1 MFYKEKEKKK
11 KDVKGMALDNIL
23 EDVQKKLAGDFISKN
38 KKPVAA
44 KVEIAVAKKPMGMN
58 AKPMVEIE
66 SPEEAKAEEI
76 NPSMEQMEE
85 MPEGHEEFT
94 NQPGE
99 GKGFVLIASDG
110 SEHEIDEDI
119 FKELKDLMDQGEEPE
134 VMIEGKKL
142 GVKSLKG

>member
-1 MFYKEKEKKK
+1 MFYKEEKK
-11 KDVKGMALDNIL
+11 KDVKGMALDSIL
-23 EDVQKKLAGDFISKN
+23 EDVQKKLAGDFIFKN

-44 KVEIAVAKKPMGMN
+44 KVEIAVAKKPMN
-58 AKPMVEIE
+58 ASPMIEVE
-66 SPEEAKAEEI
+66 SPEEAKAEQI

-94 NQPGE
+94 NQVGE

-110 SEHEIDEDI
+110 SEHEVDEDI
-119 FKELKDLMDQGEEPE
+119 YQELKDLMDQGEEPE

>member
-1 MFYKEKEKKK
+1 MFYKEEDEKKK
-11 KDVKGMALDNIL
+11 DIKGMALDNIL

-38 KKPVAA
+38 KKPIAA
-44 KVEIAVAKKPMGMN
+44 KVEMN

-99 GKGFVLIASDG
+99 GKGFILIASDG
-110 SEHEIDEDI
+110 SEHEVDEDI